1 MDFKLIVA
9 LVSDD
14 CTDKI
19 IDKARETGATGAT
32 VITSG
37 RGEGLKP
44 SKTFFGL
51 TLEGQVDMILFI
63 VEQHLSRDILEAIS
77 EAGHFDTESG
87 AGIAMQVDIED
98 AVGLKAQLK
107 TIEHEI
113 EDQL

>member
-19 IDKARETGATGAT
+19 IEKARELGATGSS

-44 SKTFFGL
+44 QKTFLGM
-51 TLEGQVDMILFI
+51 TLEGQIDMVLFI
-63 VEQHLSRDILEAIS
+63 VEKHLSRDILEAIA
-77 EAGHFDTESG
+77 ETGKLDTKSG
-87 AGIAMQVDIED
+87 SGVAMQLDIED
-98 AVGLKAQLK
+98 AVGLKSHLE

-113 EDQL
+113 EDQI

>member
-14 CTDKI
+14 YTDKVI
-19 IDKARETGATGAT
+19 QKAREMGATGAS

-37 RGEGLKP
+37 HGEGLKP
-44 SKTFFGL
+44 QKTFLGL
-51 TLEGQVDMILFI
+51 TFEGQIDMVLFI
-63 VEQHLSRDILEAIS
+63 VERHLSRDILEAIA
-77 EAGHFDTESG
+77 ETGKFDTQSG
-87 AGIAMQVDIED
+87 SGVAMQLDIED

-107 TIEHEI
+107 TIESEI